1 MKVLHCP
8 YNIAGNPSHLSNAEK
23 EQGLESHTLSFENK
37 YGFKSDFTI
46 ESQNI
51 FLFEIQRWFW
61 LFRALLQ
68 YDIINFN
75 FGSTLMPDWRS
86 TQKWNSNHY
95 VQLLRKVYIKLF
107 TLKDLFLLKL
117 FNKKIIV
124 TFQGDDIRQADYCKK
139 NYKITFANDVSKN
152 YYLKGSD
159 DYKRWIVAQFE
170 KHADILYSLNP
181 DLLNLLPARAKF
193 LPYTNINPDSWKSLD
208 TNRNK
213 KNNETTI
220 VHAPTDRSV
229 KRTKYIVDAI
239 DKLKREGLKF
249 NFILVENMTREKAKK
264 IYMKSDILVDQLLAG
279 WYGGLAVELM
289 ALGKPVIAYIR
300 NEDLKFVPEQM
311 RKELPVINATPQT
324 IYLVLK
330 EYITTKKNKLESIR
344 RRGRRYVKRWHN
356 SYRIANQLIKEYN
369 KTYIT

>member
-8 YNIAGNPSHLSNAEK
+8 YNIAGNPSYLSNAEK
-23 EQGLESHTLSFENK
+23 AQGLESHTLSFENK
-37 YGFKSDFTI
+37 YGFKSDYTI
-46 ESQNI
+46 DSQNI
-51 FLFEIQRWFW
+51 FLFEIRRWFW
-61 LFRALLQ
+61 LFRALFQ
-68 YDIINFN
+68 YDVIHFN
-75 FGSTLMPDWRS
+75 FGSTLMPDWTS
-86 TQKWNSNHY
+86 TQRWGSNY
-95 VQLLRKVYIKLF
+95 YIQLLRRVYIKLF

-159 DYKRWIVAQFE
+159 DYKRWVAAQFE
-170 KHADILYSLNP
+170 KHADIIYSLNP
-181 DLLNLLPARAKF
+181 DLLNVLPAKAKF
-193 LPYTNINPDSWKSLD
+193 LPYTNINLDSWKSLD

-229 KRTKYIVDAI
+229 KGTKYIVDAI

-264 IYMKSDILVDQLLAG
+264 IYMKSDIMVDQLLAG

-300 NEDLKFVPEQM
+300 KEDMQFIPRQM
-311 RKELPVINATPQT
+311 EKELPIINATPQT
-324 IYLVLK
+324 IYQVLK
-330 EYITTKKNKLESIR
+330 NYLVNNRDKLVEIGKKSRIYVEKWHDPIKIAAELKKNYFKIVS
-344 RRGRRYVKRWHN
+344 
-356 SYRIANQLIKEYN
+356 
-369 KTYIT
+369 

>member
-1 MKVLHCP
+1 
-8 YNIAGNPSHLSNAEK
+8 
-23 EQGLESHTLSFENK
+23 
-37 YGFKSDFTI
+37 
-46 ESQNI
+46 
-51 FLFEIQRWFW
+51 
-61 LFRALLQ
+61 
-68 YDIINFN
+68 
-75 FGSTLMPDWRS
+75 MPDWRS

-124 TFQGDDIRQADYCKK
+124 SFQGDDIRQADYCKK

-229 KRTKYIVDAI
+229 KGTKYIVDAI

-330 EYITTKKNKLESIR
+330 EYITTKKNKLESIG